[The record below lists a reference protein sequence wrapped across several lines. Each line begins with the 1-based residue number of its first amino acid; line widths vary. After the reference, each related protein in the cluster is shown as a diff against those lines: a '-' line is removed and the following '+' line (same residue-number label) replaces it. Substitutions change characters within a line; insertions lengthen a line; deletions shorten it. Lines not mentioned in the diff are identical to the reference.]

1 MGRGFPIVSST
12 KQKFNTKSSTDTE
25 IVDIDDF
32 MPAILWTRYFV
43 AEQGYNVKYNCLCQ
57 DKRSSI
63 LLENNRKALNRKITK
78 HIIIRYFF
86 ITNRV

>member
-43 AEQGYNVKYNCLCQ
+43 AEQGYNVP
-57 DKRSSI
+57 SS
-63 LLENNRKALNRKITK
+63 
-78 HIIIRYFF
+78 
-86 ITNRV
+86 